1 MEKIEIRKARHG
13 WIISYWKDHRQVEE
27 VYTTAESLGVRIYDL
42 SREMAE
48 C

>member
-1 MEKIEIRKARHG
+1 MNKIEIRKARHG
-13 WIISYWKDHRQVEE
+13 WIIAYCKDYKHVEE
-27 VYTTAESLGVRIYDL
+27 VYTTAGSLGVRIYDL